1 MKLVRRCLRIFIIPL
16 VLQAIYFADQFKATR
31 VTDGDTIKVSGTQAI
46 IDNDTAASL
55 NEAIQSIDELRE
67 MVIENQFNVAL
78 DETCSIDPEFHFLFR
93 YYSHI
98 HKQVAK

>member
-46 IDNDTAASL
+46 IDNDTANGL
-55 NEAIQSIDELRE
+55 TIAIESIDELRE

-78 DETCSIDPEFHFLFR
+78 YEACSVDSDFC
-93 YYSHI
+93 
-98 HKQVAK
+98 KGAGK